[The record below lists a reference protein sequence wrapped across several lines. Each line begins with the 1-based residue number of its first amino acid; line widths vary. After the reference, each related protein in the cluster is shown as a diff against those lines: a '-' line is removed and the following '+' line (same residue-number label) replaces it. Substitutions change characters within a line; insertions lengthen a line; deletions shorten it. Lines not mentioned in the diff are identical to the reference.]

1 MTSRRPRQ
9 GDEAGC
15 RGGCGCRGSASDS
28 PAGLD
33 ARFAEILRIA
43 PDAIIT
49 TGTDLAIQLFNIS
62 AERMFGYRAEEVI
75 GRPLDILIPER
86 YRAAHRAHVGAFRTA
101 PFTSRRMDDR
111 AEVVGLRKDGSE
123 FPAAASVSKQEVAGE
138 TVFTVVMMDITDR
151 KQAEQA
157 LVAARNAA
165 EVANLAK
172 SKFLATM
179 SHDLRTPLNSILGF
193 AEIIADA
200 RLGPLDGKYREYGR
214 DIKRSGEHLLA
225 LVSLILDLT
234 AVESG
239 TARLARESV
248 GVAPVLGECAHL
260 VADAAMRRGL
270 TLTVTPAPNGA
281 SVHADRRALVQIL
294 LNLLSNAIAYTPAGG
309 RVALS
314 AAVEDGNVH
323 FRIADT
329 GPGIAPEDLL
339 RIQEPF
345 VRGEKDP
352 YKSTHG
358 WGLGLAIV
366 RALVCLHGGRLDID
380 SRPGAGTRA
389 TVILPV
395 G

>member
-1 MTSRRPRQ
+1 
-9 GDEAGC
+9 
-15 RGGCGCRGSASDS
+15 
-28 PAGLD
+28 
-33 ARFAEILRIA
+33 
-43 PDAIIT
+43 
-49 TGTDLAIQLFNIS
+49 
-62 AERMFGYRAEEVI
+62 
-75 GRPLDILIPER
+75 
-86 YRAAHRAHVGAFRTA
+86 FRTA

-138 TVFTVVMMDITDR
+138 TIFTVVMMDVTDR
-151 KQAEQA
+151 KEAERA

-200 RLGPLDGKYREYGR
+200 RLGPLDVKYREYGR

-248 GVAPVLGECAHL
+248 CVASVLGECAHL

-270 TLTVTPAPNGA
+270 
-281 SVHADRRALVQIL
+281 
-294 LNLLSNAIAYTPAGG
+294 
-309 RVALS
+309 
-314 AAVEDGNVH
+314 
-323 FRIADT
+323 
-329 GPGIAPEDLL
+329 
-339 RIQEPF
+339 
-345 VRGEKDP
+345 
-352 YKSTHG
+352 
-358 WGLGLAIV
+358 
-366 RALVCLHGGRLDID
+366 
-380 SRPGAGTRA
+380 
-389 TVILPV
+389 
-395 G
+395 